1 MYIGKRAI
9 LILCNDMP
17 SVGRI
22 NEILHREIS
31 EAISREVF
39 FPEGLITVTSVDCSS
54 DMSHAR
60 IYVSV
65 LPDKLAGTALRSLQK
80 SSAQIIKLAANH
92 LKFRKIPKI
101 QWSFDPIEREYEKID
116 KVFQEIDRE

>member
-1 MYIGKRAI
+1 
-9 LILCNDMP
+9 MP

-39 FPEGLITVTSVDCSS
+39 FPDGLITVTSVDCAS
-54 DMSHAR
+54 DMGYAR
-60 IYVSV
+60 VYVSV

-80 SSAQIIKLAANH
+80 SSAQIMKLASGH

-101 QWSFDPIEREYEKID
+101 QWSFDPIEREYAEID
-116 KVFQEIDRE
+116 KVFREIDQE